1 MPNFVVGSIEDHDV
15 IYVSE
20 KDILFCKNTS
30 VPYNK
35 MRGVLIDREYDR
47 CEIKNDLIATI
58 SDTGMVSLGCL
69 TTTLENCIEINKE
82 IKKIKKDVKR
92 ISKSKNQ

>member
-1 MPNFVVGSIEDHDV
+1 MPNYVVGSIENYDV

-20 KDILFCKNTS
+20 KDILFCKNTT
-30 VPYNK
+30 VAYDK
-35 MRGVLIDREYDR
+35 MRAVLIEREYDR
-47 CEIKNDLIATI
+47 CEIKSDLIASI
-58 SDTGMVSLGCL
+58 SNDMVTLGCL

-92 ISKSKNQ
+92 SKGKN

>member
-1 MPNFVVGSIEDHDV
+1 MAD
-15 IYVSE
+15 
-20 KDILFCKNTS
+20 T
-30 VPYNK
+30 
-35 MRGVLIDREYDR
+35 
-47 CEIKNDLIATI
+47 IKV
-58 SDTGMVSLGCL
+58 GMVSLGCL

>member
-20 KDILFCKNTS
+20 KDILFCKNTT
-30 VPYNK
+30 VPYTK
-35 MRGVLIDREYDR
+35 MREVLIEREYDR
-47 CEIKNDLIATI
+47 CEIKHDLIASI